1 MIIFKFSNIRL
12 YNIYII
18 FTFNIKIYI
27 FYYISPQ
34 IHMLRKNK
42 MKDYK

>member
-1 MIIFKFSNIRL
+1 MIIFKFSNI
-12 YNIYII
+12 YI

-42 MKDYK
+42 VKDYK